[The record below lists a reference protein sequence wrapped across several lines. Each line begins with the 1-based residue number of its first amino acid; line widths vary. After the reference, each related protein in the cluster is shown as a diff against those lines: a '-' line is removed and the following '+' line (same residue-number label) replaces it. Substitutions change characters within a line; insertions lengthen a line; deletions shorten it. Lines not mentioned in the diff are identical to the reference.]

1 MKAAHMTDER
11 LNRAP
16 AATRDDEAPPDP
28 PDAVL
33 VERSRAGD
41 IPAYE
46 ELVRRHRSRIYG
58 LIYNMT
64 SHREDTEDL
73 VQSVFVKAYRS
84 LDRFRGQSAFSTW
97 IYRIALNE
105 TLNFLPKRRRRMTLS
120 LNDLDQGVERN
131 PDYIALVA
139 RESPFRDVQ
148 LSELQ
153 KRLNAA
159 LQTLSEAHRTVVV
172 LHDIEGL
179 PHDEISRIVGVPEG
193 TVRSRLFHARQ
204 QLQTELAE
212 FAP

>member
-1 MKAAHMTDER
+1 MDADRTVAR
-11 LNRAP
+11 S
-16 AATRDDEAPPDP
+16 EADGPPPDP

-33 VERSRAGD
+33 VERVRTGD
-41 IPAYE
+41 VAAYE
-46 ELVRRHRSRIYG
+46 ELVRRNRSRIYG

-73 VQSVFVKAYRS
+73 VQSVFIKAYRS

-97 IYRIALNE
+97 LYRIALNE
-105 TLNFLPKRRRRMTLS
+105 TLNFLPKRKRRTALS
-120 LNDLDQGVERN
+120 LNDLDQAVERD
-131 PDYIALVA
+131 PDYVALVA
-139 RESPFRDVQ
+139 RESPVRDVQ
-148 LSELQ
+148 RSELQ
-153 KRLNAA
+153 KKLNAA

-179 PHDEISRIVGVPEG
+179 PHDEIARITGVPEG

-204 QLQTELAE
+204 QLQAELSE

>member
-1 MKAAHMTDER
+1 MDADRTTSRNDADGV
-11 LNRAP
+11 
-16 AATRDDEAPPDP
+16 PPDP

-33 VERSRAGD
+33 VERVRAGD
-41 IPAYE
+41 VAAYE
-46 ELVRRHRSRIYG
+46 ELVRRNRARIYG

-73 VQSVFVKAYRS
+73 VQSVFIKAYRS

-97 IYRIALNE
+97 LYRIALNE
-105 TLNFLPKRRRRMTLS
+105 TLNFLPKRKRRMALS
-120 LNDLDQGVERN
+120 LNDLDQAVERD
-131 PDYIALVA
+131 PDYVALVA
-139 RESPFRDVQ
+139 RESPVRDVQ
-148 LSELQ
+148 RSELQ

-179 PHDEISRIVGVPEG
+179 PHDEIARITGVPEG

-204 QLQTELAE
+204 QLQAELSE

>member
-1 MKAAHMTDER
+1 MNAER
-11 LNRAP
+11 TTGRNGSEGP
-16 AATRDDEAPPDP
+16 PPDP

-33 VERSRAGD
+33 VDRVRQGD
-41 IPAYE
+41 VAAYE
-46 ELVRRHRSRIYG
+46 ELVRRNRARIYG

-73 VQSVFVKAYRS
+73 VQSVFIKAYRS

-97 IYRIALNE
+97 LYRIALNE
-105 TLNFLPKRRRRMTLS
+105 TLNFLPKRKRRTALS
-120 LNDLDQGVERN
+120 LNDLDQGIERD

-139 RESPFRDVQ
+139 RESPVRDVQ
-148 LSELQ
+148 RSELQ

-179 PHDEISRIVGVPEG
+179 PHDEIARITGVPEG

-204 QLQTELAE
+204 QLQAELSE

>member
-1 MKAAHMTDER
+1 MDADRTTAR
-11 LNRAP
+11 S
-16 AATRDDEAPPDP
+16 EADGPPPDP

-33 VERSRAGD
+33 VERVRTGD
-41 IPAYE
+41 VTAYE
-46 ELVRRHRSRIYG
+46 ELVRRNRARIYG

-73 VQSVFVKAYRS
+73 VQSVFIKAYRS

-97 IYRIALNE
+97 LYRIALNE
-105 TLNFLPKRRRRMTLS
+105 TLNFLPKRKRRTALS
-120 LNDLDQGVERN
+120 LNDLDQAVERD
-131 PDYIALVA
+131 PDYVALVA
-139 RESPFRDVQ
+139 RESPVRDVQ
-148 LSELQ
+148 RSELQ
-153 KRLNAA
+153 KKLNAA

-179 PHDEISRIVGVPEG
+179 PHDEIARITGVPEG

-204 QLQTELAE
+204 QLQAELSE